1 VTVPG
6 HRVFNTEGV
15 ADAALNPAADAESG
29 RDVMR
34 IAFITSV
41 LLIGA
46 TLCATDA
53 AQQAEIAFV
62 DVTVIPMDRERVLAH
77 YTVAVRNARIVAIG
91 PAGDVAVGAG
101 ARRIDGKG
109 KYLMPGLSDMHA
121 HLGRPEGVEAYPLLL
136 VANGVTT
143 VRNMFGNPSVLALR
157 QRIQGGAT
165 LGPQIYTTGP
175 IMEGKNGTPVTDRII
190 ETPAEAEQA
199 VASDKEAGYDA
210 IKVYNMLSSEVY
222 EATMRAARNSGL
234 PVYGHVPIAV
244 GLERALAAHQVSVEH
259 LSGYIQALQ
268 PDDSPFKNSAPSR
281 MRPQYVEYLDLG
293 RLKRLADLTRAAG
306 VWNCPTLVI
315 FQHQELTA
323 AAAKRRMLRP
333 EMKYMP
339 PARIK
344 SWEAEIESAN
354 SRLKEEDAPLYA
366 KADDVRMR
374 IVKALHDVGA
384 RLLLGTDFP
393 PAFTVPGYS
402 LHEEL
407 SNFVAAGLTPYE
419 ALRAGTSGAAE
430 FLGKSGEFGV
440 IAAGARADVVLLEAN
455 PLADVRNAAKR
466 VGVMVR
472 GEWYT
477 EGELRERLDKL
488 PR

>member
-1 VTVPG
+1 M
-6 HRVFNTEGV
+6 RN
-15 ADAALNPAADAESG
+15 SG
-29 RDVMR
+29 RDLVR

-46 TLCATDA
+46 TFCAID

-77 YTVAVRNARIVAIG
+77 RTVVVRNARIVAIG
-91 PAGDVAVGAG
+91 PVGDVAVGAG
-101 ARRIDGKG
+101 VRRIDGKG
-109 KYLMPGLSDMHA
+109 KYLLPGLADMHA
-121 HLGRPEGVEAYPLLL
+121 HLGRPEGIEAYPLLL

-143 VRNMFGNPSVLALR
+143 VRNMFGNSSVLALR
-157 QRIQGGAT
+157 ERIQDGTT

-175 IMEGKNGTPVTDRII
+175 IMEGKNGTPVADRII
-190 ETPAEAEQA
+190 ETAAEAERA
-199 VASDKEAGYDA
+199 VASDKEGGYDA
-210 IKVYNMLSSEVY
+210 IKVYNMLSSEAY
-222 EATMRAARNSGL
+222 EATMRAARRSGL
-234 PVYGHVPIAV
+234 PVYGHVPISV
-244 GLERALAAHQVSVEH
+244 GIEGALGAHQASVEH

-268 PDDSPFKNSAPSR
+268 PDGSPFKNSAPSR
-281 MRPQYVEYLDLG
+281 MRPQYIEHVDLG
-293 RLKRLADLTRAAG
+293 GLKRLANLTRDAD

-323 AAAKRRMLRP
+323 AAAQRRLLLP

-339 PARIK
+339 AARIK
-344 SWEAEIESAN
+344 SWETEIESAN
-354 SRLKEEDAPLYA
+354 SRLKDEDVPLYA
-366 KADDVRMR
+366 KADEVRMR
-374 IVKALHDVGA
+374 VVKALHDAGA

-393 PAFTVPGYS
+393 PAFTAPGYS

-407 SNFVAAGLTPYE
+407 SNFVAAGLSPYE

-440 IAAGARADVVLLEAN
+440 IAAGARADVLLLEGN
-455 PLADVRNAAKR
+455 PLDDVRNAAKR
-466 VGVMVR
+466 AGVMVR